1 MIKVLSDIDA
11 RQTIVTGSNQWLIGD
26 NNRPRNDKF
35 STEKIASM
43 QQPRPVLVC
52 GDPVET

>member
-26 NNRPRNDKF
+26 NNRPRNNKF

-43 QQPRPVLVC
+43 QQPPTMLVC